1 MSAVGP
7 TAVQI
12 SVARERWPRAF
23 ALTTGERLRL
33 SLLWTVAGVA
43 ILLALWRTGFFDPE
57 RIVNGVGQLGFL
69 IKLMMPPASN
79 GWFLDFM
86 EGILE
91 TLAMAFLGTLMAA
104 LAAVPLGVLGARN
117 VIPNRVFHFGLR
129 RIFDGL
135 RGIDQLIWAL
145 IFVNVVGLGP
155 FAGIMAIFM
164 SDAGTLA
171 KLFSEAFENVEA
183 KQVEGVRAS
192 GGDKMQV
199 VRFGMVPQVL
209 PVILS
214 NALYYFESNTRSAT
228 ILGIVG
234 AGGIGLQLS
243 DRIRVNNWDEAAFII
258 IMILITVALIDNLS
272 RAVRLRIIGTEEGPI
287 EDEPGGPI
295 T

>member
-1 MSAVGP
+1 M
-7 TAVQI
+7 
-12 SVARERWPRAF
+12 F
-23 ALTTGERLRL
+23 AL
-33 SLLWTVAGVA
+33 WQ
-43 ILLALWRTGFFDPE
+43 TGFFDLP
-57 RIVNGVGQLGFL
+57 RLVSGVGQLGFL
-69 IKLMMPPASN
+69 VKLMMPPASN
-79 GWFLDFM
+79 GWFMDFM
-86 EGILE
+86 EGIFE
-91 TLAMAFLGTLMAA
+91 TLAMAFLGTLLAS
-104 LAAVPLGVLGARN
+104 LAAIPLGILGARN
-117 VIPNRVFHFGLR
+117 VIPNWLFHFGLR

-155 FAGIMAIFM
+155 FAGIMAIFV
-164 SDAGTLA
+164 SDTGTLA
-171 KLFSEAFENVEA
+171 KLFAEAFENVEA

-192 GGDKMQV
+192 GGDRAQV

-214 NALYYFESNTRSAT
+214 NALYFFESNTRSAT

-272 RAVRLRIIGTEEGPI
+272 RMIRRRIIGTEAQLKKSRNR
-287 EDEPGGPI
+287 
-295 T
+295 